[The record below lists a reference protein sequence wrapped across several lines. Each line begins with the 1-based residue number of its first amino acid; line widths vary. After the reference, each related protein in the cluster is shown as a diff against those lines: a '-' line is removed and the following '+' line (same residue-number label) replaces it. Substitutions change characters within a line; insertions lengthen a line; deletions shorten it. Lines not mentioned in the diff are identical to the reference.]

1 MNRRLAKEFRA
12 FLLPWCVAVC
22 GGFVGPVLKLLISL
36 KILHEGEFL
45 GFVVGLATFAFMS
58 CLLGI
63 AAIPFGAEIQQ
74 STLPL
79 LLSQPIAR
87 SRLLGNKLVASL
99 FGIVSALLLNFLVG
113 SLQFTAESWAVGCG
127 FVIPTLASAA
137 FWTLLARSTLG
148 GMVFTASAQLV
159 IVGVLSY
166 VIERWG
172 LSAAGQTGMFVG
184 FGLVYSGLFGWLS
197 WRKFLSFEVR
207 QLSEGK
213 AGFDSLSAGGWRPDC
228 LRCRST
234 SGLLN
239 LLRKEIQLHR
249 PLIII
254 SVIFCA
260 LWALA
265 YVLMAVQPSRTTYVE
280 IIFALTIGA
289 YIPLT
294 AVLAGCISLSEEK
307 NLGLTAWHLTFP
319 VSMWR
324 QWAIKL
330 GVGFLAWLLLGL
342 VLPYVLIR
350 LGSAINSIRLLRDVD
365 ERIWLIIAVAVVG
378 SSLFITTFWAMTLAM
393 SAIRAVIG
401 GVVLL
406 MCLGGTVSL
415 GVWVAT
421 LLLGD
426 FILSSLS
433 AGPIIALLIISP
445 LLITLAQS
453 LAQFGRLQS
462 SRRIALEHSVM
473 LVTLTFLTVLGY
485 FLLISVLG
493 LSVGKLT

>member
-63 AAIPFGAEIQQ
+63 AAIPFGAEIQH

-87 SRLLGNKLVASL
+87 NRLLGDKLGASL
-99 FGIVSALLLNFLVG
+99 CGIVSALLLNFLVG

-166 VIERWG
+166 IVQRWEF
-172 LSAAGQTGMFVG
+172 SAAGQTGMFVG

-213 AGFDSLSAGGWRPDC
+213 AGFDSLAARGWRPDW

-239 LLRKEIQLHR
+239 LVRKEIQLQR
-249 PLIII
+249 PLFII

-265 YVLMAVQPSRTTYVE
+265 YVLMVVQPTRTTYVE

-307 NLGLTAWHLTFP
+307 NLGLTAWHHTFP
-319 VSMWR
+319 VSIRR

-330 GVGFLAWLLLGL
+330 GVGFLTWLLLGL
-342 VLPYVLIR
+342 VLPNVLIR
-350 LGSAINSIRLLRDVD
+350 LGSAIDNIRLLRD
-365 ERIWLIIAVAVVG
+365 ERDATWLIIAVVG

-401 GVVLL
+401 GLVLL
-406 MCLGGTVSL
+406 MCLGGAVSL
-415 GVWVAT
+415 GIWVASLLFGNMIYLT
-421 LLLGD
+421 LFSWPLIG
-426 FILSSLS
+426 
-433 AGPIIALLIISP
+433 LLIISP
-445 LLITLAQS
+445 LLMTLAQS
-453 LAQFGRLQS
+453 VRQFGRLQS

-473 LVTLTFLTVLGY
+473 LITLTFLTVLGY
-485 FLLISVLG
+485 FVLISVLG
-493 LSVGKLT
+493 FPVGKLT